1 MADVIIKPAAGG
13 NLVLQEDGGAAAV
26 TIDTS
31 GNVQLAG
38 SMTTGTLG
46 SAVVVPQATT
56 KKIHRFV
63 FRRRMDASTGSQEYF
78 SWGQF
83 TPLDP
88 VNNSFWLEGFLPCK
102 SYGQDWAGF
111 GIRFKKHGGGASD
124 VDYFNKGHWY
134 TDPNQ
139 PTSAMTMQNYCFNVA
154 AGVLSAGTWDIAHVT
169 STANS
174 NPAAFCPNRGGGAY
188 ADRSPYGGTSY
199 SGDDGR
205 YYSPTEGHLIIYEYK
220 NNL

>member
-13 NLVLQEDGGAAAV
+13 NLVLQEDGGTAAV

-31 GNVQLAG
+31 GDVQLSG
-38 SMTTGTLG
+38 SMTAGTLG

-63 FRRRMDASTGSQEYF
+63 FRRYMVASSGSQEYF
-78 SWGQF
+78 TWGHF
-83 TPLDP
+83 KPLDP

-102 SYGQDWAGF
+102 SGGQDFSGF
-111 GIRFKKHGGGASD
+111 GVRFTKHGGGTAD

-154 AGVLSAGTWDIAHVT
+154 AGVLSAGTWDIRHVT
-169 STANS
+169 STGSS
-174 NPAAFCPNRGGGAY
+174 NPGAFCPNAGGGSIGDM
-188 ADRSPYGGTSY
+188 ADTGTI
-199 SGDDGR
+199 SGVDAR
-205 YYSPTEGHLIIYEYK
+205 YQTPTEGHLVIYEYK

>member
-31 GNVQLAG
+31 GDVQLAG
-38 SMTTGTLG
+38 SMTAGTLG

-63 FRRRMDASTGSQEYF
+63 WQRRIVAGTTAQEYF
-78 SWGQF
+78 SWGHF

-88 VNNSFWLEGFLPCK
+88 VNNSFWLEGFMPCR
-102 SYGQDWAGF
+102 SAGQDFAGF
-111 GIRFKKHGGGASD
+111 GIRFTKHGGGSD
-124 VDYFNKGHWY
+124 IDYFNKGHWY
-134 TDPNQ
+134 TDPNS

-154 AGVLSAGTWDIAHVT
+154 AGVLSAGTWDLLHTT
-169 STANS
+169 STASS
-174 NPAAFCPNRGGGAY
+174 NPGYFCPSAGGGVVG
-188 ADRSPYGGTSY
+188 SEGGGQ
-199 SGDDGR
+199 SGDDTR
-205 YYSPTEGHLIIYEYK
+205 YFTATQGHLVIYEYK